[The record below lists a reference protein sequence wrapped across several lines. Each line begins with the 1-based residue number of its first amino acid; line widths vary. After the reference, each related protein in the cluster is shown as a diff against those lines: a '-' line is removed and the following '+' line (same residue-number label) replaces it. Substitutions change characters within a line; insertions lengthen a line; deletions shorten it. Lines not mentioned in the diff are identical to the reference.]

1 MFAVSL
7 LSIDFIRCYLCDD
20 VHVHT
25 YILTQIYMYIHTY
38 TLLLKLYF
46 KSLLKLRQCFTQHGT
61 ARLGRDIKCRCD
73 C

>member
-38 TLLLKLYF
+38 TLLKLYL
-46 KSLLKLRQCFTQHGT
+46 KSLLKLRQRLTHHE
-61 ARLGRDIKCRCD
+61 ARTRY
-73 C
+73 